1 MGFEV
6 VPASVPA
13 SAADRRQVMTAPASA
28 LPSLTEIQQAEVKQ
42 FSLKEDEYRRMRV
55 LLRMTVLDRQRRQGT
70 RFGEYLE
77 TILRPYKDSVFLAS
91 VSRKGTPRGWQVS
104 IHHDAKGLVEFQCP
118 LEVIEAIAEGT
129 ATREELEGFHQDV
142 LAELAQAG
150 FLEVAG

>member
-55 LLRMTVLDRQRRQGT
+55 LLRMTVLDRQRRQ
-70 RFGEYLE
+70 E
-77 TILRPYKDSVFLAS
+77 PDSVSIWRPFSGLTTTPFFL
-91 VSRKGTPRGWQVS
+91 P
-104 IHHDAKGLVEFQCP
+104 P
-118 LEVIEAIAEGT
+118 
-129 ATREELEGFHQDV
+129 
-142 LAELAQAG
+142 
-150 FLEVAG
+150 